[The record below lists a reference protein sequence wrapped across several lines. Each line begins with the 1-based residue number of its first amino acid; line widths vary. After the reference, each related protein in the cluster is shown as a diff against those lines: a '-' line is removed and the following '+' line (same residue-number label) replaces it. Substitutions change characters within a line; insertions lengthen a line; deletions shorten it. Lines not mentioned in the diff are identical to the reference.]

1 VNAEIQ
7 ELSQAGPIERG
18 PVPAYYR
25 IYQILRQRIV
35 SGAYPV
41 SGQIPT
47 DEAIMR
53 EFRVSRHTARAAVQQ
68 LVTEGMVRRLPAK
81 GTFVLPYGERRGEWG
96 AQSLEDMLDR
106 DFGERL
112 EIRDITIL
120 LAGSAPD
127 IAAALELPPRAEIA
141 QISWFRGDAAAR
153 YAWCSVYVSREYAD
167 RLPPELQGLL
177 QNVRLL
183 HLIERHCG
191 VRAYR
196 VRQLASAV
204 AADPEAA
211 SLLDVPQGAPLLHLR
226 RTYFGR
232 DGKPIEH
239 ARILCRPDLY
249 QQTVELFRA
258 GG

>member
-1 VNAEIQ
+1 MNAETKDI
-7 ELSQAGPIERG
+7 SRPAAIARG

-25 IYQILRQRIV
+25 IYQVLRERIV

-53 EFRVSRHTARAAVQQ
+53 EFAVSRHTARAAVQQ

-81 GTFVLPYGERRGEWG
+81 GSFVLPYGERHGEWG

-106 DFGERL
+106 DFAKRL
-112 EIRDITIL
+112 EIRDIAIL
-120 LAGSAPD
+120 PARSAPD
-127 IAAALELPPRAEIA
+127 LAAALELPPGAEIA
-141 QISWFRGDAAAR
+141 QISWFRGDTAAR
-153 YAWCSVYVSREYAD
+153 YAWSNVYVSRDYAD
-167 RLPPELQGLL
+167 RLPPDLPKLL
-177 QNVRLL
+177 QSTRLL

-191 VRAYR
+191 LRAHR

-211 SLLDVPQGAPLLHLR
+211 SVLGVPQGAPLLHLR
-226 RTYFGR
+226 RTYFAR